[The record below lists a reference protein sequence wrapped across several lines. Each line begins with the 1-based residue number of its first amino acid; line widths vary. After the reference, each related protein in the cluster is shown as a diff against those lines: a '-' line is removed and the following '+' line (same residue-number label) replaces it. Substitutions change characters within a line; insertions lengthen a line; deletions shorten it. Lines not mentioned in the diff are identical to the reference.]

1 MAKILLQNIEKIKEI
16 WHLFVM
22 YIIRQVII
30 HTFILHLKMM
40 FNFIKNQKSSHD
52 KMLIDNQGNWLGVL

>member
-1 MAKILLQNIEKIKEI
+1 MAKILLQNIGKIKEF
-16 WHLFVM
+16 WHLFVL
-22 YIIRQVII
+22 YII
-30 HTFILHLKMM
+30 HTFILHLKMV